1 MKYYQINKGQ
11 ISNTWISAQTF
22 TMDWNDNPVIDNG
35 FITIEPGEEINLN
48 ICVSAPWKKDLEKTG
63 LQFTKL

>member
-22 TMDWNDNPVIDNG
+22 IMSWDDKPVIENR
-35 FITIEPGEEINLN
+35 FITVKPGEEINSN
-48 ICVSAPWKKDLEKTG
+48 VCVSEPWKKDLEKTG